1 MEWIDPQGAQ
11 LSYTDHGEGKEVLLF
26 IHGLTDSHET
36 WWENILFFSK
46 YYRCI
51 AINLPGHGSSKANGF
66 SYDLESYVQKVKN
79 LIEYLQL
86 DRVVLVGHSM
96 GGQISIQYTDKY
108 PQEVSRLILSAPAGL
123 EEFSNDDRKKLLSL
137 LMGSGQGSGGVN
149 PFAGIRNYFFDVENP
164 LIVKARKNLEKT
176 VSVTLANPAQV
187 IAKSIKGML
196 EHPVSDVLPRIKIP
210 VCIFFGTEDNLI
222 PNRFLHPELSTASVA
237 KDAASLIKDVEL
249 HLLESCGHMPHLEKH
264 TQFNLQAYKFLNREL
279 YG

>member
-1 MEWIDPQGAQ
+1 
-11 LSYTDHGEGKEVLLF
+11 VLLF
-26 IHGLTDSHET
+26 IHGLTDSLET

-79 LIEYLQL
+79 LIDYLQL

-123 EEFSNDDRKKLLSL
+123 EEFSNEDRKKLLAL

-164 LIVKARKNLEKT
+164 LIVKARKTLEKT

-187 IAKSIKGML
+187 IGKSIKGML

-249 HLLESCGHMPHLEKH
+249 HLLDSCGHMPHLEKH